1 MKFKQKLGKVFEPGF
16 DIMDSIIAIILLVI
30 GYVIYDSMTG
40 ASGIITLPATLSAVF
55 TVVFVLLGLVIVIAS
70 LFAVKRKGK

>member
-16 DIMDSIIAIILLVI
+16 DIMDSIIAIIMLVI

-40 ASGIITLPATLSAVF
+40 ASGIIVLPATLSAVF